1 VHLSN
6 CIITVHYE
14 LVRYIV
20 HLVEQTYRL
29 IESQQQAVTSAMN
42 IQSSRNTST
51 AAAVSAIQ
59 ECQNE
64 LYLTVMEEKDGRINE
79 G

>member
-1 VHLSN
+1 MDPVHF
-6 CIITVHYE
+6 
-14 LVRYIV
+14 RFIV

-29 IESQQQAVTSAMN
+29 IESQQQAAASVVN

-51 AAAVSAIQ
+51 AAVVSAVQ
-59 ECQNE
+59 DSHNE
-64 LYLTVMEEKDGRINE
+64 LFLTVAEEKDGRINE

>member
-1 VHLSN
+1 
-6 CIITVHYE
+6 
-14 LVRYIV
+14 
-20 HLVEQTYRL
+20 VEQTYRL
-29 IESQQQAVTSAMN
+29 IEAQHQVVASAMN

-51 AAAVSAIQ
+51 AAAVSTVQ
-59 ECQNE
+59 DCHNE

>member
-1 VHLSN
+1 
-6 CIITVHYE
+6 
-14 LVRYIV
+14 
-20 HLVEQTYRL
+20 
-29 IESQQQAVTSAMN
+29 MN

-51 AAAVSAIQ
+51 AAAVSTVQ
-59 ECQNE
+59 ELQNE

>member
-1 VHLSN
+1 
-6 CIITVHYE
+6 
-14 LVRYIV
+14 V

-29 IESQQQAVTSAMN
+29 IESQQQSSASAAN

-51 AAAVSAIQ
+51 AAVLSSVQ
-59 ECQNE
+59 DSHNE
-64 LYLTVMEEKDGRINE
+64 LFLTVEEEKDGRINE